1 MAFSEYLNFMKTKSK
16 KRDQFSD
23 FFVNSGRSVLS
34 HLQNVVK
41 KNEKNIGMLKD
52 QYSRIG
58 HELQIFG

>member
-1 MAFSEYLNFMKTKSK
+1 MKTKTK
-16 KRDQFSD
+16 NVIIFG
-23 FFVNSGRSVLS
+23 FFVNSGHSVLS